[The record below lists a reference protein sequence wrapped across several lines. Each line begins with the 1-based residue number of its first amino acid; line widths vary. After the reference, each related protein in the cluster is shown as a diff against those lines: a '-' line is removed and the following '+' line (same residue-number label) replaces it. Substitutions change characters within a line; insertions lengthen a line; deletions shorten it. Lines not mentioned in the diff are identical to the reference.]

1 MKKQLLMT
9 LLLLCGNIATNAQK
23 GSLWAGISGG
33 YLKGD
38 IANASL
44 LTDFVD
50 RPGFQTGA
58 FIRYGLQS
66 EFSVQLELLYEQRN
80 FATNTNLLGL
90 RPGSDYSEVCWT
102 CYFRS
107 DVAYQSDLLIIP
119 FTGNYEH
126 RRERFVVHAQAG
138 LFYAFLL
145 SNFHDGFEELY
156 LDPSGMSAI
165 TNPLMEPGLY
175 RTVYSGLST
184 NVINTY
190 DAGFLLGIGLSYAL
204 GPKTEL
210 MLNGRTQIGFPGI
223 YENPNMP
230 VVSYKSY
237 QLRIALLRKI
247 YQR

>member
-1 MKKQLLMT
+1 MKKQLLIT
-9 LLLLCGNIATNAQK
+9 LLLLYGFVATNAQR
-23 GSLWAGISGG
+23 GSLWFGISGG
-33 YLKGD
+33 YLNGD

-44 LTDFVD
+44 LTEFVD

-58 FIRYGLQS
+58 FLRYGLQS
-66 EFSVQLELLYEQRN
+66 EFSVQLELVYEQRN
-80 FATNTNLLGL
+80 FATNTHLLGL
-90 RPGSDYSEVCWT
+90 RPGSDFREVCWT

-107 DVAYQSDLLIIP
+107 DVAYKSDLVVVPL
-119 FTGNYEH
+119 TGNYEH
-126 RRERFVVHAQAG
+126 RHKHFVVHAQAG
-138 LFYAFLL
+138 LFYAILL
-145 SNFHDGFEELY
+145 SNFRDGFEELY

-204 GPKTEL
+204 SPKTEL
-210 MLNGRTQIGFPGI
+210 MLNGRTQIGFAGI

-237 QLRIALLRKI
+237 QLRLALLRKI